1 MTLVSFLNC
10 TCKAVQSELSYGVVM
25 SVSNSI
31 HTMVSGFFPKM
42 RFDNMTGEQEL
53 RTCAT
58 MQVDE
63 VKSGVVTLV
72 GQQFKLALRKAGF
85 RVKNSTYVFGV
96 VNCGLSQSAPISEMN
111 LEKSTHI

>member
-1 MTLVSFLNC
+1 MGLSCPFLTL
-10 TCKAVQSELSYGVVM
+10 
-25 SVSNSI
+25 SI
-31 HTMVSGFFPKM
+31 QMVSGFFPKM
-42 RFDNMTGEQEL
+42 RFDNMTGEQEF
-53 RTCAT
+53 RTGAI

>member
-1 MTLVSFLNC
+1 MGLSCPFLTLSM
-10 TCKAVQSELSYGVVM
+10 Q
-25 SVSNSI
+25 
-31 HTMVSGFFPKM
+31 MVSGFLPKM
-42 RFDNMTGEQEL
+42 RFDNMTGEQVF
-53 RTCAT
+53 RTGAI

-85 RVKNSTYVFGV
+85 RVKNTYVFGV